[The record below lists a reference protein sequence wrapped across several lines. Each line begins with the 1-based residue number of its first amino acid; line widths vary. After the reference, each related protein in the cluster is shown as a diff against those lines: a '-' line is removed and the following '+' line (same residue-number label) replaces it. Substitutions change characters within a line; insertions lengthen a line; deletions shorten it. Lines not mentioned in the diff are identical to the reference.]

1 MPSSCLPQMCAELT
15 VTHERANA
23 RENKEIR
30 VWRMVRLVRYHRY
43 VLNELVQLRTGVSR
57 DPLNAKGEWSNNI
70 SSIMFHKG
78 PRPSLPTCG
87 N

>member
-30 VWRMVRLVRYHRY
+30 VWRMVLG
-43 VLNELVQLRTGVSR
+43 EVSQVCAER
-57 DPLNAKGEWSNNI
+57 ACSFGQA
-70 SSIMFHKG
+70 
-78 PRPSLPTCG
+78 
-87 N
+87 